1 MIQTKYLDTE
11 YAEQQLSQI
20 KAENEKLLL
29 IAIIV
34 IGLVVIVYMI
44 TKFIRYKDA
53 RKQTIADLT
62 KRVNRLDAERIRL
75 NTKRCLDAQEKCDIE
90 SDCEWRIAE
99 AEKNAA
105 ERIRVEQK
113 KTAAAESR
121 TQQSEDLRKQI
132 AQAADKIIG
141 EAIA

>member
-1 MIQTKYLDTE
+1 MPDYLDPE
-11 YAEQQLSQI
+11 YVEQQVLQI
-20 KAENEKLLL
+20 EAENKKLLL

-34 IGLVVIVYMI
+34 IGIAAIIYMF
-44 TKFIRYKDA
+44 TKYIRYRNA
-53 RKQTIADLT
+53 RKKTISDLR
-62 KRVNRLDAERIRL
+62 KRIKRLEKERDHL
-75 NTKRCLDAQEKCDIE
+75 QTKRCIDAQEKCDIE

-113 KTAAAESR
+113 KTADAECR

-132 AQAADKIIG
+132 ASAADKIRG
-141 EAIA
+141 EAVA

>member
-1 MIQTKYLDTE
+1 MPDYLDPE

-20 KAENEKLLL
+20 KAENEKFLL

-34 IGLVVIVYMI
+34 IGIAVIVYMI
-44 TKFIRYKDA
+44 TKFIRYRNA
-53 RKQTIADLT
+53 RKKTISDLR
-62 KRVNRLDAERIRL
+62 KRIKRLEKERDHL
-75 NTKRCLDAQEKCDIE
+75 QTKRCIDAQEKCDIE

-105 ERIRVEQK
+105 ERIRAEQK
-113 KTAAAESR
+113 KTADAESR